1 MLLKKLPRKDIYGI
15 LKLDD
20 EVALEYYRLQK
31 IRESSLILRNE
42 DGVVD
47 PTSEVGMRKEKE
59 EMAHLSEIIKILND
73 KFGTDFTDADRLFF
87 EQIQADLVAN
97 EGLAKQAK
105 NNTIDN
111 FKYGFD
117 DVFTDVLIG
126 RMEQNGDI
134 FAKIM
139 DDTEFAAKVKEILIR
154 SVYRI
159 LNEGSAT
166 SSA

>member
-1 MLLKKLPRKDIYGI
+1 MKGLLSRQRTI
-15 LKLDD
+15 LL
-20 EVALEYYRLQK
+20 
-31 IRESSLILRNE
+31 
-42 DGVVD
+42 
-47 PTSEVGMRKEKE
+47 
-59 EMAHLSEIIKILND
+59 
-73 KFGTDFTDADRLFF
+73 
-87 EQIQADLVAN
+87 
-97 EGLAKQAK
+97 
-105 NNTIDN
+105 DN

-139 DDTEFAAKVKEILIR
+139 DDAEFATKVKEILIR